1 MKEII
6 NEYGEMVIEIA
17 TIIILTN
24 TFIKIV
30 QVLVF

>member
-24 TFIKIV
+24 AFIKIV